1 MTDSIN
7 SPKCHGAT
15 DLPEVIIVMIKKA
28 ILSLV
33 AATSV
38 LVAAPSYSLGAH
50 QQQQPDSQQRPPG
63 DDPIRELNLSAEQRE
78 RIRAIREQL
87 REERAAVNHRLRETN
102 RTLEEALDAD
112 NPDEA
117 TVEQRLR
124 DVAAAQAA
132 SMRMRVLSEVR
143 IRRVLTPEQ
152 LAILRSLRRNA
163 RGFRR
168 ERQRDNILRRRD
180 GVNGQR
186 GLPNQRNGLGPRFPR
201 RGDPEPSPRP

>member
-1 MTDSIN
+1 MSMTKN
-7 SPKCHGAT
+7 G
-15 DLPEVIIVMIKKA
+15 
-28 ILSLV
+28 ILSLL

-38 LVAAPSYSLGAH
+38 LVAAPSYSLGAN
-50 QQQQPDSQQRPPG
+50 QQQPEVQPHTSAQ
-63 DDPIRELNLSAEQRE
+63 DPIRELNLSAEQRE

-102 RTLEEALDAD
+102 RALEEVLDAD

-117 TVEQRLR
+117 AVEQRLR

-152 LAILRSLRRNA
+152 LAILRTLRQNA

-168 ERQRDNILRRRD
+168 ERQRDNTLRRRD
-180 GVNGQR
+180 GVDGQR
-186 GLPNQRNGLGPRFPR
+186 GLPNRRNGLVPRFPR
-201 RGDPEPSPRP
+201 QGDPQPGPSP

>member
-1 MTDSIN
+1 MS
-7 SPKCHGAT
+7 
-15 DLPEVIIVMIKKA
+15 MIKKT

-63 DDPIRELNLSAEQRE
+63 DDPIRELNLSPEQRE

-87 REERAAVNHRLRETN
+87 QGERAAINQRLRETN
-102 RTLEEALDAD
+102 QALEEALDAD
-112 NPDEA
+112 NPHESV
-117 TVEQRLR
+117 VEQRLR

-132 SMRMRVLSEVR
+132 AMRMRVLSEVR

-152 LAILRSLRRNA
+152 LITLRTLRQNA
-163 RGFRR
+163 RGLRT
-168 ERQRDNILRRRD
+168 ERQRENMETRRQERVD
-180 GVNGQR
+180 RQR
-186 GLPNQRNGLGPRFPR
+186 GLPNQRNGLGPLFPR
-201 RGDPEPSPRP
+201 RSDQQRRTRP